1 MLNKTGDILIVDD
14 TPDNL
19 RFLSDLLTKAGYM
32 VRRVLSGELGLEAA
46 QLEPPDLILLD
57 IRMPGLDGYKVC
69 DRLKSIKHT
78 AQIPVIFLSAMNEE
92 LDKVMAFEAGGVD
105 YITKPFQ
112 AVEVLA
118 RIETHLQLSRL
129 RQTLEQQNAQLQQE
143 ISQQPLLPS
152 PFEDPPQPSALP
164 ASFANELLFQEPV
177 PQSTQLQINDLSI
190 HHQNL
195 MDRQAELQRQL
206 EDAQVFSSR
215 QLDLIQSVQQDLE
228 EVLTELLAALA
239 LLQQSP
245 HSNVEQE
252 ALRSIADSTLRL
264 DDVIQQVKSVTL

>member
-1 MLNKTGDILIVDD
+1 MKLGEALKKTGDILIVDD

-19 RFLSDLLTKAGYM
+19 RFLSDLLTRAGYM
-32 VRRVLSGELGLEAA
+32 VRRVISGELGLEAA
-46 QLEPPDLILLD
+46 HLEPPDLILLD

-69 DRLKSIKHT
+69 DQLKSSNRT

-129 RQTLEQQNAQLQQE
+129 RQALEQQNAQLQQE
-143 ISQQPLLPS
+143 MGQRSPAETAFETRNPDLEGHLHQQTYVSAAKHQDLLDQYSEVQRRLEHAQVLNSQQFDLL
-152 PFEDPPQPSALP
+152 
-164 ASFANELLFQEPV
+164 
-177 PQSTQLQINDLSI
+177 
-190 HHQNL
+190 
-195 MDRQAELQRQL
+195 
-206 EDAQVFSSR
+206 
-215 QLDLIQSVQQDLE
+215 QSVQQDLE
-228 EVLTELLAALA
+228 EVLTDLLAALA

-245 HSNVEQE
+245 HSSVEQG
-252 ALRSIADSTLRL
+252 ALQSIDNSTVRL
-264 DDVIQQVKSVTL
+264 GNVIQYTKQP

>member
-1 MLNKTGDILIVDD
+1 VLNKTGDILIVDD

-69 DRLKSIKHT
+69 DRLKSIQHT

-129 RQTLEQQNAQLQQE
+129 RQTLERQNAQLQQE

-152 PFEDPPQPSALP
+152 PSEDPPQPITLP
-164 ASFANELLFQEPV
+164 TSFANELLCQEPV
-177 PQSTQLQINDLSI
+177 PQSTQTQINDLSI

-195 MDRQAELQRQL
+195 MDKQAELQRQL

-215 QLDLIQSVQQDLE
+215 QLDLIQSIQQDLE

>member
-69 DRLKSIKHT
+69 DRLKSIQHT

-129 RQTLEQQNAQLQQE
+129 RQTLERQNAQLQQE

-152 PFEDPPQPSALP
+152 PSEDPPQPITLP
-164 ASFANELLFQEPV
+164 TSFANELLCQEPV
-177 PQSTQLQINDLSI
+177 PQSTQTQINDLSI

-195 MDRQAELQRQL
+195 MDKQAELQRQL

-215 QLDLIQSVQQDLE
+215 QLDLIQSIQQDLE

>member
-1 MLNKTGDILIVDD
+1 MKLGEALKKTGDILIVDD

-19 RFLSDLLTKAGYM
+19 RFLSDLLTRAGYM
-32 VRRVLSGELGLEAA
+32 VRRVISGELGLEAA
-46 QLEPPDLILLD
+46 HLEPPDLILLD

-69 DRLKSIKHT
+69 DQLKSSNRT

-129 RQTLEQQNAQLQQE
+129 RQALEQQNAQLQQE
-143 ISQQPLLPS
+143 MGQRSPAETAFESRHPDERHLHQQTYVAAAKHQDLLDQYSEVQRRLEQAQVLNSQQFDLL
-152 PFEDPPQPSALP
+152 
-164 ASFANELLFQEPV
+164 
-177 PQSTQLQINDLSI
+177 
-190 HHQNL
+190 
-195 MDRQAELQRQL
+195 
-206 EDAQVFSSR
+206 
-215 QLDLIQSVQQDLE
+215 QSVQQDLE
-228 EVLTELLAALA
+228 EVLTDLLAALA

-245 HSNVEQE
+245 HSSVEQG
-252 ALRSIADSTLRL
+252 ALQSIADSTVRL
-264 DDVIQQVKSVTL
+264 SDVIQHTKQP